1 MNILYYPEIN
11 IPRTEWAI
19 RAFLYY
25 DEVAAIV
32 PYKYGTNISNYTGD
46 TSHRWSVSF

>member
-32 PYKYGTNISNYTGD
+32 PYKYNMEPDSYEPFIPQFGIK
-46 TSHRWSVSF
+46 

>member
-32 PYKYGTNISNYTGD
+32 PYKYNMEPN
-46 TSHRWSVSF
+46 VSIRRNAPFTL

>member
-32 PYKYGTNISNYTGD
+32 PYNDDSAE
-46 TSHRWSVSF
+46 SVPCVAL

>member
-25 DEVAAIV
+25 DEVAAIGGCV
-32 PYKYGTNISNYTGD
+32 KMHTL
-46 TSHRWSVSF
+46 FFL